1 MGFASDQIYSLKILS
16 LSWKKYERLVFD
28 KVSTVLFIDPQVKE
42 LGLINFNFCIIKQL
56 SFFYKYMILGLFS
69 QISVLY

>member
-1 MGFASDQIYSLKILS
+1 MYGGLS
-16 LSWKKYERLVFD
+16 LD
-28 KVSTVLFIDPQVKE
+28 KVSTVPFIDPQVKE

-56 SFFYKYMILGLFS
+56 SFFFFYKYMILGFFS